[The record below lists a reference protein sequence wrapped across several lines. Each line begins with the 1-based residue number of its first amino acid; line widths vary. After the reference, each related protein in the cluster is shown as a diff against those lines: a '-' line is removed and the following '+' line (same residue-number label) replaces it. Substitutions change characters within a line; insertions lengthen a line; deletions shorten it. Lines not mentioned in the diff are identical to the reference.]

1 MFPVREFPLWLSGYG
16 RQHVRMDTQLVG
28 EEMAEVRSLDIVL
41 RTNSEKDIR
50 LRVVGKPEK
59 HLSLLLHQLRLPL
72 PNKAKM
78 LQNVVETLDIN

>member
-1 MFPVREFPLWLSGYG
+1 MHSRIHCQAELSNVSPDIA
-16 RQHVRMDTQLVG
+16 RKLL

-41 RTNSEKDIR
+41 RTNSGKDIR

-59 HLSLLLHQLRLPL
+59 HLSVLLHQLRLPL

-78 LQNVVETLDIN
+78 LQNVVETLGIN